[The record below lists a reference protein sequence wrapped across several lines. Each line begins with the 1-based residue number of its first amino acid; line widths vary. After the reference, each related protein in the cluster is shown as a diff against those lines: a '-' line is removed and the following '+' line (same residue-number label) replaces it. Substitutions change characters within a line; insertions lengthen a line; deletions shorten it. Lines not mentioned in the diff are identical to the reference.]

1 MTNSALTDR
10 RYVYD
15 TFSLN
20 EYSTS
25 NIEVVIEQ
33 LTELRA
39 KGYTRVDI
47 EARGDEYG
55 YHELSFDVVRR
66 RLENDEEYA
75 KRTEMDEEY
84 RQRRYRE
91 YLRMCKEFGHDPAP
105 FEPN

>member
-1 MTNSALTDR
+1 VVIEPTDR
-10 RYVYD
+10 ILVTE

-20 EYSTS
+20 DYSS
-25 NIEVVIEQ
+25 SSIEMVVEQ
-33 LTELRA
+33 LTKLRA

-47 EARGDEYG
+47 GAQVDEYG
-55 YHELSFDVVRR
+55 DPEIRFEVARR

-75 KRTEMDEEY
+75 KRTKEEETY